1 MIIKNPKY
9 FGTYSS
15 LIYNEHFIEP
25 EITLMWWILKRFFGT
40 GYRNQYSAVVW
51 SQVESVIS
59 SRPYWRFTWP
69 DHSSST
75 DLNLAH
81 PTSNEKYSPDTCS
94 TSTRTPLQISYKRHK
109 ISHLVQ
115 RQLPR
120 LKHLLQSLAAH
131 WVSAHWVTLVTTR
144 HLFSR
149 SQSAV
154 AGTQRARAH
163 LPHHLH
169 TCTKTIL
176 LVKTNM
182 CLKTI

>member
-1 MIIKNPKY
+1 MNPKY
-9 FGTYSS
+9 FGTNSS

-25 EITLMWWILKRFFGT
+25 RITLMRWILKRVFGT

-51 SQVESVIS
+51 SLVESVIS
-59 SRPYWRFTWP
+59 CKPYWRFTWP

-75 DLNLAH
+75 ATRLIQRVTKSTHQILVRQVLAH
-81 PTSNEKYSPDTCS
+81 LYKYHI
-94 TSTRTPLQISYKRHK
+94 RGYE

-169 TCTKTIL
+169 TCTKTNT
-176 LVKTNM
+176 KTVGND
-182 CLKTI
+182 KD